1 MGHALLDVART
12 RAVLADGAMGTELQR
27 AGLEPGA
34 CGELWNVDHPDRV
47 AAIHRAYLDA
57 GARVLLTNTFG
68 GTRQALER
76 HGLGDRSAELNL
88 AGARVALAVASAAV
102 KVAAPS
108 PPRPLASSPPRGGRG
123 GEGPWVLGDMGPC
136 GGLLAPLGEHD
147 PADVAAAFK
156 EQAQALVAGG
166 VDGVLVET
174 MTALDELTL
183 AVRAAK
189 AAGAP
194 FVIASVAF
202 DLTKVGFR
210 TMMGATPGEAA
221 SAALDAGADAL
232 GANCGTGLG
241 MQDYAG
247 IVRAYREAAGDVVV
261 LARANAGTPRLE
273 GGAVVY
279 DATPASM
286 AEGVPGLVAAGAGI
300 IGGCCGTTPAYIEAF
315 ARSLERT

>member
-1 MGHALLDVART
+1 MTGRSLLDAARA
-12 RAVLADGAMGTELQR
+12 RVVLADGAMGTELQR

-57 GARVLLTNTFG
+57 GAEVLLTNTFG
-68 GTRQALER
+68 GTRIALER
-76 HGLGDRSAELNL
+76 HGAADRVTDVNRAAAE
-88 AGARVALAVASAAV
+88 LAVAARLAAAAGEAASA
-102 KVAAPS
+102 
-108 PPRPLASSPPRGGRG
+108 SPPRGGG
-123 GEGPWVLGDMGPC
+123 GEGPWVLGDVGPF

-147 PADVAAAFK
+147 PGAVVEAFL
-156 EQAQALVAGG
+156 EQAEALVAGG
-166 VDGVLVET
+166 VDGILVET
-174 MTALDELTL
+174 MMALDELAL

-194 FVIASVAF
+194 IVIASVAF
-202 DLTKVGFR
+202 DATKVGYR
-210 TMMGATPGEAA
+210 TMMGATPADAA
-221 SAALDAGADAL
+221 RAALDAGGDAL

-241 MQDYAG
+241 MEDYAG

-315 ARSLERT
+315 ARALA